1 MQLDEIVTMLRN
13 IGNKLQLLHVFTI
26 TDVHRMPFDMA
37 VLKAIIS
44 SFKMR
49 EDSDAD
55 GEQRMLRMKALG
67 PLLPTDVPLHHNA
80 RRERGGNPLYLG
92 KRIVVSDKQVPWS
105 FAWPDYNP
113 SDFTAQVVIDN
124 SALLSTGNKWA
135 DPAEL
140 QGSAVKP
147 GFESL
152 LAEVRE
158 RTTYTGGPRGE
169 KLRRSLATAISF
181 DAAGVPLNPHGRTG
195 LRGRGLL
202 GKWGPNHAADP
213 IVTRY
218 LGSQLQMV
226 AIKRNDTG
234 DWAIPG
240 GMVDEGET
248 VSVTLKREF
257 TEEAGGHMEQSS
269 KARFNELT
277 TELFKHGDLV
287 YRGCECQSFEP
298 GTRPADW
305 LIPCLP
311 LLGQMSTTR
320 AILTTHGWRRLRT
333 TSTAAMSWVRCCSS
347 GRETTRGKSRGST
360 STQRQSIGMGRLP
373 CPFAA
378 AATRDLPC
386 TMNCAPL
393 RCLCKNAACAAP
405 LHYLTLSPTPSGT
418 ATSTQTTASG
428 WRRSQ
433 RR

>member
-37 VLKAIIS
+37 VLKAIVS
-44 SFKMR
+44 SFQMR
-49 EDSDAD
+49 EKDETE

-92 KRIVVSDKQVPWS
+92 KRIAVSDEQVPWS
-105 FAWPDYNP
+105 FAWAAYNP
-113 SDFTAQVVIDN
+113 REFTAPDVVNN
-124 SALLSTGNKWA
+124 SALLSTGHKWA
-135 DPAEL
+135 DPGEL
-140 QGSAVKP
+140 QGPAVKP

-226 AIKRNDTG
+226 AIKRKDTG
-234 DWAIPG
+234 EWAIPG
-240 GMVDEGET
+240 GMVDEGEM

-269 KARFNELT
+269 MARFNELT
-277 TELFKHGDLV
+277 TELFKDGDLV
-287 YRGCECQSFEP
+287 YHGCECQSFEP
-298 GTRPADW
+298 GTRLCRLADPVFA
-305 LIPCLP
+305 LCL
-311 LLGQMSTTR
+311 
-320 AILTTHGWRRLRT
+320 
-333 TSTAAMSWVRCCSS
+333 VRC
-347 GRETTRGKSRGST
+347 
-360 STQRQSIGMGRLP
+360 
-373 CPFAA
+373 
-378 AATRDLPC
+378 
-386 TMNCAPL
+386 
-393 RCLCKNAACAAP
+393 
-405 LHYLTLSPTPSGT
+405 
-418 ATSTQTTASG
+418 
-428 WRRSQ
+428 RRPAQ
-433 RR
+433 Y

>member
-1 MQLDEIVTMLRN
+1 MPTMQLDEIVPMLRN

-124 SALLSTGNKWA
+124 SALLSTGHKWA
-135 DPAEL
+135 DPTEL
-140 QGSAVKP
+140 QGPAVKK
-147 GFESL
+147 GFSNL
-152 LAEVRE
+152 LAEVHE
-158 RTTYTGGPRGE
+158 RTTYIGGPRGA
-169 KLRRSLATAISF
+169 KLATAISF
-181 DAAGVPLNPHGRTG
+181 DAAGGMPLNPRGRTG
-195 LRGRGLL
+195 LSGRGLL

-218 LGSQLQMV
+218 NPETGELQMV

-240 GMVDEGET
+240 GMVDEGE
-248 VSVTLKREF
+248 SVTVTFRREF
-257 TEEAGGHMEQSS
+257 TEEAGGHMEQGL
-269 KARFNELT
+269 KARFEELT
-277 TELFKHGDLV
+277 TELFKNGDPV
-287 YRGCECQSFEP
+287 YCGCE
-298 GTRPADW
+298 
-305 LIPCLP
+305 
-311 LLGQMSTTR
+311 
-320 AILTTHGWRRLRT
+320 
-333 TSTAAMSWVRCCSS
+333 
-347 GRETTRGKSRGST
+347 
-360 STQRQSIGMGRLP
+360 
-373 CPFAA
+373 
-378 AATRDLPC
+378 
-386 TMNCAPL
+386 
-393 RCLCKNAACAAP
+393 
-405 LHYLTLSPTPSGT
+405 
-418 ATSTQTTASG
+418 
-428 WRRSQ
+428 
-433 RR
+433 